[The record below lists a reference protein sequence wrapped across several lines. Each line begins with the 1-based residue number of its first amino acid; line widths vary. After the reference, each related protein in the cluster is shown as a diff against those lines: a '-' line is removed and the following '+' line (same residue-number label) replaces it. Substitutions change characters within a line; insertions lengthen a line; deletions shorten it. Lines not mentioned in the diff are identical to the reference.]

1 MESIK
6 DRIKNA
12 YSSGEY
18 QTAKELQIKLD
29 EFYYGNSQ

>member
-6 DRIKNA
+6 EKIKNA

-18 QTAKELQIKLD
+18 QKAKELQIKLD
-29 EFYYGNSQ
+29 EFYYGTKK